1 MTDHIEDLPIKK
13 KNRGGRPPNSIWED
27 INKGEAVGSGKF
39 AAFLMEHPFFINFI
53 KELNAGYNTPTRE
66 VLVNQ
71 LLERE
76 LAQVN
81 FKVNSELEKETNLTL
96 AFDGWTSGTHR
107 SIWNFIVMILS
118 RKEYLYQLSDLSEN
132 SHTAE
137 YLVTVIEKVI
147 EGIGEDRICAVVS
160 DNAANVHN
168 ARKIIHEN
176 HPKIENVRC
185 IAHSIN
191 LIACDIVKEKFG
203 KRLLKC
209 VNILTTF
216 FRSSHQAN
224 AKLAQIIKEKGIS
237 GGGLKLYCK
246 TRWTTASESVNSV
259 INLESALEEMASD
272 YDKVLTNDKIKP
284 IIQSRNFF
292 KFMSSW
298 IYSGSSKKN
307 GTFIR
312 IEKSYTCRLFP
323 ELGKTCSYIKK
334 VTQIIKSCI
343 PKSLYQSFDRYEAET
358 LCDQIQKYI
367 NEQEPFDLDIGFAK
381 DNPMN
386 WWKYI
391 NTEPEPDVLPRIASY
406 LFAICPNSAICERG
420 FSTLGWLFHK
430 RHLNLNVDKLESMCK
445 LILYWKS
452 NSKTELGFYG
462 IDQKKNTRLSD
473 DEINIRIAEA
483 FAEDDDEEYNEEQ
496 ASTQRLTTSGETI
509 FEDNCRV
516 VIESLWIDQFVN
528 LSHDSI
534 TSEIGDIPRDI
545 LDDSDENN
553 AEDDE
558 VDDSGNNKRP
568 GEGDYDYDIDDV
580 LGMDDGN
587 NNDDNYDDNEE

>member
-1 MTDHIEDLPIKK
+1 MTDHIEDSPIKK

-39 AAFLMEHPFFINFI
+39 AASCKYCKNTWSHGEVSKLEEHLSNHCPDAPAAVVRRYMTKVMERQDKSKSSKKRKYSEGQSNMDDYHDSTELNEQRCTRINHALVKFFIACGIAFRVVEHPFFINFI
-53 KELNAGYNTPTRE
+53 KELNAGYNTPTRK

-71 LLERE
+71 LLECE

-96 AFDGWTSGTHR
+96 AFD
-107 SIWNFIVMILS
+107 
-118 RKEYLYQLSDLSEN
+118 EYLYQLSDLSEN

-160 DNAANVHN
+160 NNVANVLNPHCIKVINERFDEFDDDKYITYFFMDPRFRN
-168 ARKIIHEN
+168 A
-176 HPKIENVRC
+176 P
-185 IAHSIN
+185 
-191 LIACDIVKEKFG
+191 
-203 KRLLKC
+203 LKKC
-209 VNILTTF
+209 ALM
-216 FRSSHQAN
+216 R
-224 AKLAQIIKEKGIS
+224 IIK
-237 GGGLKLYCK
+237 CA
-246 TRWTTASESVNSV
+246 AS
-259 INLESALEEMASD
+259 IGKNLGF
-272 YDKVLTNDKIKP
+272 N
-284 IIQSRNFF
+284 
-292 KFMSSW
+292 
-298 IYSGSSKKN
+298 
-307 GTFIR
+307 
-312 IEKSYTCRLFP
+312 
-323 ELGKTCSYIKK
+323 
-334 VTQIIKSCI
+334 
-343 PKSLYQSFDRYEAET
+343 RYEAET
-358 LCDQIQKYI
+358 LCNQIQKYI
-367 NEQEPFDLDIGFAK
+367 NEQEPFDLDISFAK
-381 DNPMN
+381 DNSVN

-391 NTEPEPDVLPRIASY
+391 NTEPEPDALPRIASY
-406 LFAICPNSAICERG
+406 LFAICPNSATCERG

-430 RHLNLNVDKLESMCK
+430 RRLNLNVDKLESMCK

-473 DEINIRIAEA
+473 DKINIRIAEA

-509 FEDNCRV
+509 SEDNCRV
-516 VIESLWIDQFVN
+516 VIEN
-528 LSHDSI
+528 
-534 TSEIGDIPRDI
+534 
-545 LDDSDENN
+545 ENN

-580 LGMDDGN
+580 LDMDDGD